1 MIRCFGRTDD
11 MLIVRGVNVFPS
23 AIQDIVASMQP
34 ETNGVVRVIAD
45 FDEHTTQANLKL
57 AVERGRQHSTENDA
71 ALAAAVTTKL
81 RNSLAFK
88 ADVTIVATD
97 EFDKPGVQ
105 KVQLT
110 IRDPGEI
117 SELLG

>member
-34 ETNGVVRVIAD
+34 ETNGVMRVVAD
-45 FDEHTTQANLKL
+45 FDGHTTQRNLKL
-57 AVERGRQHSTENDA
+57 LVERGRGRGAAQDA
-71 ALAAAVTTKL
+71 DLAKSVETKL
-81 RNSLAFK
+81 RNSLSFK
-88 ADVTIVATD
+88 AEVRVVPADVFA
-97 EFDKPGVQ
+97 KPGVQ

-110 IRDPGEI
+110 LRDTAEI
-117 SELLG
+117 AQYYA